1 VSTSHTKLAN
11 EANEGNK
18 EDVSDHGLAQ
28 PAEAAT
34 FLLFCSDH
42 SKVSLEAEVPEALL
56 AGMREFICNHP
67 QWDQTSAIK
76 TALTN
81 FLYLN
86 GAQDGC
92 IKDQYLA
99 ALFSNY

>member
-1 VSTSHTKLAN
+1 MSTSHTKLAN

-67 QWDQTSAIK
+67 QWD
-76 TALTN
+76 
-81 FLYLN
+81 
-86 GAQDGC
+86 
-92 IKDQYLA
+92 
-99 ALFSNY
+99 